1 MSASSPGSPDSPG
14 RSSRRPARTPMW
26 PVVAM
31 GLCWVVGVLWI
42 VVFYLNP
49 ALPVLAELGNYNL
62 LVGFAFIILGVFF
75 ALVQAVVAIVV
86 ARRRG

>member
-1 MSASSPGSPDSPG
+1 
-14 RSSRRPARTPMW
+14 MW